1 KRFAAKQVF
10 VRGAQMNT
18 TVQYDIRSDKLRR
31 EMETVLARSPHVGA
45 TFNFRTEPV
54 QSPKPK
60 SAPRKPV
67 RSRKQ
72 VVATK

>member
-1 KRFAAKQVF
+1 
-10 VRGAQMNT
+10 MNT

-31 EMETVLARSPHVGA
+31 ELETVLARSPHVGA